1 MFPQFLCLIGIQLI
15 SELNIL
21 KPHYD
26 ADNVTV
32 TVEWA
37 QQEPGIVLNYSV
49 EVTPD
54 MLTGNFTAST
64 RYQLT
69 IPYNEAYNF
78 SVMATTLCRPNVTAS
93 AFEYITL
100 HYGEVYYNHY

>member
-1 MFPQFLCLIGIQLI
+1 MI

-78 SVMATTLCRPNVTAS
+78 SVTATTPNVTA
-93 AFEYITL
+93 FKYITL
-100 HYGEVYYNHY
+100 HYGEVLL